1 MIRAEDLSRH
11 YGPVTAVDNISFHI
25 RKGEIIGFLGP
36 NGAGKTT
43 TMNMITG
50 YLAPSSGR
58 ILIDGTDIIEAPEET
73 KKLIGYLPEQ
83 PPLYQE
89 LTVDE
94 YLDFVAAFKKT
105 PKNER
110 RAHLQTIKELVKI
123 DDVHSRLIRNLSKG
137 YKQRVGLAQALV
149 GNPPLLILDEPTV
162 GLDPKQ
168 IIEIRELIRELGKEH
183 TVVLSSHI
191 LPEISATCG
200 RILIISQGRIAASD
214 TPDNLSRR
222 LSGAARLQ
230 LLVKGSPDKVKSSL
244 GSVSNLKELK
254 VTQSASEGL
263 AEAVLEAEG
272 SADIRES
279 VFRALVKTDLPIM
292 QMRPLDLSL
301 EDIFLNL
308 TTQEENA

>member
-94 YLDFVAAFKKT
+94 YLNFVAAFKKT